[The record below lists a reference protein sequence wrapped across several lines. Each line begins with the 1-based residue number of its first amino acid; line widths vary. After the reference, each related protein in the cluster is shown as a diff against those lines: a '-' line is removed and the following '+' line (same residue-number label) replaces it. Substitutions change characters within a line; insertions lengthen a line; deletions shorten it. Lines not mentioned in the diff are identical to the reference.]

1 MSGEKVQKIAIDIG
15 YGDTKVMTEGK
26 IFKFASA
33 IEKKKEAQAD
43 YQEADGGDDVY
54 DFGGKKYSL
63 GDKAL
68 ANAVSTRGFN
78 FLVKYSPLIMY
89 HAIKVAGLDTSKPI
103 HITTGLSIV
112 NWQERDQFIDSIRKI
127 NVNNEIIEPK
137 IRLMAQGQGI
147 YFDYEGEKT
156 EGDVC
161 IVDIGYN
168 TFDFLVFTDGKPRQD
183 LSFATKKGANEII
196 TELQTKIKKRF
207 QFDASEQ
214 VAKKIF
220 INKSIEIYG
229 EQTDLS
235 DEIEDAKR
243 DYAEFVIDELRS
255 QRGDLLKVAKKVVFS
270 GGGAYFLDDVD
281 SLKKTLNVTFS
292 GKPYEFANV
301 RGYYHG

>member
-1 MSGEKVQKIAIDIG
+1 MANDNKIQKIAIDIG
-15 YGDTKVMTEGK
+15 YGDTKVMCGGK
-26 IFKFASA
+26 VFKFASA

-43 YQEADGGDDVY
+43 YQDNRDDVY
-54 DFGGKKYSL
+54 EFGNKIYTV

-68 ANAVSTRGFN
+68 TNAVSTRGFN
-78 FLVKYSPLIMY
+78 FLVKFSPLIIY
-89 HAIKVAGLDTSKPI
+89 HAIKKAGLDTTKPI
-103 HITTGLSIV
+103 QVITGLSIV
-112 NWQERDQFIDSIRKI
+112 NWQEREQFIEAIKTI
-127 NVNNEIIEPK
+127 NVNNEIIEPT
-137 IRLMAQGQGI
+137 ITLMAQGQGI
-147 YFDYEGEKT
+147 YFDYNDKKD

-183 LSFATKKGANEII
+183 LSYATKKGANEII

-220 INKSIEIYG
+220 INKNIEIYG
-229 EQTDLS
+229 DVTDLT

-255 QRGDLLKVAKKVVFS
+255 QRGDLLKTAKKVIFS
-270 GGGAYFLDDVD
+270 GGGAYFLDDVQV
-281 SLKKTLNVTFS
+281 LKNTPNVTFS
-292 GKPYEFANV
+292 NKEYEFANV
-301 RGYYHG
+301 RGYYNA